1 MDAEVGRAWSAE
13 DWALDAARERA
24 AQTRA
29 LEDQAD
35 ALERIARAANLWW
48 VLTWIWIVLS
58 VLVVVLVVVREA

>member
-1 MDAEVGRAWSAE
+1 MWTAE

-58 VLVVVLVVVREA
+58 VLVFVLWLIRVASSG

>member
-1 MDAEVGRAWSAE
+1 VWTADDRAA
-13 DWALDAARERA
+13 DAARERA

-58 VLVVVLVVVREA
+58 VLIFVLWLSRWA